1 MLKSTAP
8 IQEEEEDP
16 LAYYEKHTSQIE
28 ARPVCCWVASTHT
41 ADESHVCS
49 GCLVPGYSAAGAFP
63 SLCLLKADGCF
74 VLQRELEAIAEPVG
88 CWGSTGCPQ
97 TLPFSPRSSW
107 DAVGAAPSLLV
118 GVVHVLS
125 VFLPAQPLKDAFAGW
140 NCSVRR
146 VAGDIWIWGG
156 TAGARK

>member
-49 GCLVPGYSAAGAFP
+49 GCLVPGYSAPGAFP
-63 SLCLLKADGCF
+63 SLCLLKADGSF
-74 VLQRELEAIAEPVG
+74 VLHRAGGSSRARWVLGEHRVPPDPSFLSPQQLGCSGSSPILACWCGPRAVSVHPSTATQGCLCWVEL
-88 CWGSTGCPQ
+88 
-97 TLPFSPRSSW
+97 
-107 DAVGAAPSLLV
+107 
-118 GVVHVLS
+118 
-125 VFLPAQPLKDAFAGW
+125 
-140 NCSVRR
+140 
-146 VAGDIWIWGG
+146 
-156 TAGARK
+156 